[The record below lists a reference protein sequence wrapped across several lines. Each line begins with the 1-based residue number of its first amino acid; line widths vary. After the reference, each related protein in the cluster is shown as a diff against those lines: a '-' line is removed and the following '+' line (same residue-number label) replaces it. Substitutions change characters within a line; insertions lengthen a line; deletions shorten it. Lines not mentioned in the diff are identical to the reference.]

1 MSAVVT
7 ASAEKGPIG
16 IVDYGMCNLR
26 SVEKAL
32 QAVGARTR
40 FVADPAGLDGIRGL
54 VLPGVGAFTDCVR
67 NLQATGLWEPI
78 KAWIA
83 ADKPFFGICLGYQ
96 MLFEGSEEGPG
107 VPGLGVFAGQ
117 VVHFPR
123 NELKVPQMG
132 WNGVHIVKP
141 SRFTEGVVEDDH
153 VYFVHSYYPQPAD
166 QSLVAMT
173 TGYGLPFASAVGRGN
188 LFATQFHPEKSQRV
202 GLQLLRNFVEL
213 AA

>member
-1 MSAVVT
+1 MSGA
-7 ASAEKGPIG
+7 ASTGPGLIG
-16 IVDYGMCNLR
+16 IVDYGMGNLR

-40 FVADPAGLDGIRGL
+40 FVTAPSELDGIQGL
-54 VLPGVGAFTDCVR
+54 VLPGVGAFTDCVA

-78 KAWIA
+78 QAWIA

-96 MLFEGSEEGPG
+96 MLFDGSEEGPG
-107 VPGLGVFAGQ
+107 VSGLGVFQGQ
-117 VVHFPR
+117 VVHFPKT
-123 NELKVPQMG
+123 ELKVPQMG

-141 SRFTEGVVEDDH
+141 SAFTEGVVEDDH
-153 VYFVHSYYPQPAD
+153 VYFVHSYYPRPAD

-173 TGYGLPFASAVGRGN
+173 TEYGLPFASAVGRGN

-202 GLQLLRNFVEL
+202 GLRLLKNFVEL
-213 AA
+213 ASQ